1 MMGWTPLIFRHHRAR
16 WPHVV
21 WGVSVN
27 PKESDMNA
35 TAALPLVGV
44 DLAQSVFQ
52 LAVADD
58 SWRGGES
65 HCLTRTQFERWFVNR
80 AVGLVVMEACGSAHH
95 WARWL
100 NGLGIAVR
108 LLPAAYIR
116 AYIKRNKTDV
126 ADACAL
132 RRYHSGED
140 QVGRA
145 AGIARAAS
153 HPLVVDGDPHLAHQ
167 RAARLLPRIRHR
179 HRSRQSPRRRADR
192 PRARRSACR
201 SADIDPRH
209 DDVGGRGNPPPGV
222 AHRAARTRAD
232 RARPPIT
239 GMHHAVVDPRRR
251 LAHRPP
257 P

>member
-35 TAALPLVGV
+35 PAAVPPAGV
-44 DLAQSVFQ
+44 DLAKSVFQ

-58 SWRGGES
+58 SWRVVES
-65 HCLTRTQFERWFVNR
+65 HRLTRTQFERWFVNR
-80 AVGLVVMEACGSAHH
+80 AVGLGVRDRCGSAPH

-132 RRYHSGED
+132 LE
-140 QVGRA
+140 
-145 AGIARAAS
+145 
-153 HPLVVDGDPHLAHQ
+153 
-167 RAARLLPRIRHR
+167 AAR
-179 HRSRQSPRRRADR
+179 
-192 PRARRSACR
+192 C
-201 SADIDPRH
+201 ADI
-209 DDVGGRGNPPPGV
+209 PPV
-222 AHRAARTRAD
+222 RTRPVDEQAL
-232 RARPPIT
+232 RGLHRTRSLWMGTRSSPINALP
-239 GMHHAVVDPRRR
+239 GFCREFGIVIAQGSR
-251 LAHRPP
+251 L
-257 P
+257 